1 MQALNIAIDEVSEFK
16 LFMQRAK
23 AGQDRLAEKLDP
35 NLQPGNRA
43 ERRARERA
51 ERKAAKRAAN
61 KGNAVRA

>member
-51 ERKAAKRAAN
+51 DIPAHYNPDLTKGGAA
-61 KGNAVRA
+61 